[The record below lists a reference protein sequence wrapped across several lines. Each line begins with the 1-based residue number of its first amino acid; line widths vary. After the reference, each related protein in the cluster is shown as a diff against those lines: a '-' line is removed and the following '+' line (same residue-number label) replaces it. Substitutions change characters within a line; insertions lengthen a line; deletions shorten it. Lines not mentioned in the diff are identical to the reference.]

1 MKNSDSCFH
10 GSCILDWEEN
20 ISEDERDEYARHSD
34 KPDSKVGGVGF
45 KQFRRAS
52 SCDTSIGIDDI
63 EDFEVDGFDD
73 LDLPLEDEIVVE
85 TFESVVEVGDK
96 RINAVMTSPD
106 LAYGSLEESFHHLE
120 IN

>member
-52 SCDTSIGIDDI
+52 SCDTSNDIDDI

-73 LDLPLEDEIVVE
+73 LDLPLEDNIPVEIY
-85 TFESVVEVGDK
+85 ESVEEGEDK
-96 RINAVMTSPD
+96 SIEGVMTSPD
-106 LAYGSLEESFHHLE
+106 LAYGSLEGSLE
-120 IN
+120 YLYRI